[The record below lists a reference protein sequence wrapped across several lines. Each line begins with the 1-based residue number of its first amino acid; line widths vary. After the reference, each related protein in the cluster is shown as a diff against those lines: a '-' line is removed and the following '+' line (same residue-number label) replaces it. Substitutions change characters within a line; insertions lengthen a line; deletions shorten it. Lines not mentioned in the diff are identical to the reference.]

1 MMEGV
6 MVSLVQG
13 VKEKLRGI
21 GSETVAKQLQV
32 KVKEMI
38 ADILIDNV
46 VEKFQDWVRGYKHYY
61 YFVFFLLLFLGGC
74 YCCCCGCAAVRGG
87 RRRGKGA
94 GKTMKAPGGSLG
106 RRKND
111 PLYRIGLSLFTA
123 TSAVVT
129 EHEQNDR
136 RKIRRDSLHLLDLL
150 LFVLL
155 WLLLELSSCIHGTR

>member
-1 MMEGV
+1 MEGV
-6 MVSLVQG
+6 IVSLVEG
-13 VKEKLRGI
+13 VKEKIKGM

-46 VEKFQDWVRGYKHYY
+46 VEKLRFQDWVVRGYNYY

-94 GKTMKAPGGSLG
+94 GKTMKAPGGSG
-106 RRKND
+106 RMARAVFEKN
-111 PLYRIGLSLFTA
+111 PKSYFKNLRQKQ
-123 TSAVVT
+123 V
-129 EHEQNDR
+129 
-136 RKIRRDSLHLLDLL
+136 
-150 LFVLL
+150 
-155 WLLLELSSCIHGTR
+155 